1 MNNEELVYLY
11 QSGNKKALDMII
23 ENNKNIVFFVSNKF
37 YTNKSCIDIEDLEQE
52 GFMGLIKAAKKYD
65 FNKEKRAKFST
76 YAVNW
81 IYQKI
86 YNFIIGASS
95 KDKMNIEFNKNCVSL
110 NTPIGEEE
118 ELENY
123 IEGVDYSYENLEFK
137 LYIAKLH
144 DELEKVMKTEL
155 TLREQEVIKLRN
167 GWNNISLVS
176 QKEVGKLLG
185 ISGERVRQIENNS
198 YRKLRRTKWTEENI
212 KEFYKDGYVNKFYRD
227 IFKEKG
233 WL

>member
-52 GFMGLIKAAKKYD
+52 GFIGLIKAAEKYD

-81 IYQKI
+81 IYQRI
-86 YNFIIGASS
+86 YNFIVGASS
-95 KDKMNIEFNKNCVSL
+95 KDKMNIEFNKKCVSL

-123 IEGVDYSYENLEFK
+123 IEGVDYSYENLDFK

-144 DELEKVMKTEL
+144 AELEKVMKTEL
-155 TLREQEVIKLRN
+155 TLREQEVIKLHN
-167 GWNNISLVS
+167 GWNGISIIS
-176 QKEVGKLLG
+176 QKEIGKLLE
-185 ISGERVRQIENNS
+185 ISGERVRQIENKS
-198 YRKLRRTKWTEENI
+198 YTKIRRSKWTEENI
-212 KEFYKDGYVNKFYRD
+212 KEINEDGYVNKFYRD
-227 IFKEKG
+227 IFKRKG